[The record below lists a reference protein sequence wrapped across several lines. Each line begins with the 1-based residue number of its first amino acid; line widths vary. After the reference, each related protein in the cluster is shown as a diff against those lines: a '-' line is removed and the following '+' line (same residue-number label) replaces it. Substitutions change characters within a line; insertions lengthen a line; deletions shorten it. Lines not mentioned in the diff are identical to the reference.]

1 MSLVLFFLST
11 WFLQS
16 TKSETQTI
24 KLEKDCSGNL
34 NSIFEL
40 FEIVSLFSV
49 WSGVRA
55 LYESI
60 KSDMGHKLHICTTT
74 IWVTLKNIIHQT
86 NKFRSCKQAVSL
98 WSSYYPRIF
107 RTIFNCPWPPGEAA
121 AVAVLPTTHFG
132 RRTYSIFMR
141 LASYVW
147 ERRLPVPM
155 PLFLECALGLAIK
168 AKVEDDSKHLIVLP
182 QKTAHPLFH

>member
-1 MSLVLFFLST
+1 METWIQYLNCLKLFL
-11 WFLQS
+11 
-16 TKSETQTI
+16 
-24 KLEKDCSGNL
+24 C
-34 NSIFEL
+34 
-40 FEIVSLFSV
+40 SLFDLGFGPFICV
-49 WSGVRA
+49 DKKWYGPQITH
-55 LYESI
+55 LYHYHMSNF
-60 KSDMGHKLHICTTT
+60 KKT
-74 IWVTLKNIIHQT
+74 IHQT

-132 RRTYSIFMR
+132 RRTYSIFMP